1 MSDIRIVAG
10 EFRGRR
16 IAVPETGTRPL
27 ADRMRQSLF
36 AVLEPRLLGAR
47 VIDLCAGSGAAGI
60 EALSRGAAHATLV
73 ERAPRAAAVIR
84 SNITQLGLDERATV
98 VSAEALR
105 TLETLGAR
113 GELFDLII
121 LDPPYDDAVLRA
133 ALLERLAGPDSVVA
147 PRGLVVATG
156 RRGGGADG
164 QEGAGALR
172 LVRELVFGESVIE
185 LRERRVEES

>member
-1 MSDIRIVAG
+1 MSGIRVVAG
-10 EFRGRR
+10 ELRGRR

-60 EALSRGAAHATLV
+60 EALSRGAAHATFV

-84 SNITQLGLDERATV
+84 SNIAQLGLDERATV
-98 VSAEALR
+98 VSADALR
-105 TLETLGAR
+105 ILETLGAR
-113 GELFDLII
+113 GEVFDLII
-121 LDPPYDDAVLRA
+121 LDPPYDDVVLRA
-133 ALLERLAGPDSVVA
+133 ALLERLAGPVSVVA

-156 RRGGGADG
+156 RRRRGTDG
-164 QEGAGALR
+164 QEVSGALR
-172 LVRELVFGESVIE
+172 LVREMMFGESVIE
-185 LRERRVEES
+185 LRERGVEEL

>member
-98 VSAEALR
+98 VSADALR

-121 LDPPYDDAVLRA
+121 LDPPYDDDLLRA

-147 PRGLVVATG
+147 PRGLVVAPG
-156 RRGGGADG
+156 RRGGGTDG

-172 LVRELVFGESVIE
+172 LVRELIFGESVIE